1 MGFNPKFDL
10 VCAKDWLWSKMALE
24 KSIFEICNFLG
35 VDSQQ
40 TSRDCKT
47 EKEGSDCEEEV
58 YELWQWK
65 GKEST
70 GSRDLL
76 LAI

>member
-1 MGFNPKFDL
+1 MGFDPKFNL

-40 TSRDCKT
+40 TSWACKT
-47 EKEGSDCEEEV
+47 EKEGGDCEED
-58 YELWQWK
+58 YC
-65 GKEST
+65 T
-70 GSRDLL
+70 
-76 LAI
+76 LAIYC